1 MDRTAPRERAADQ
14 WSAGAPVAE
23 REPEAQL
30 AAVRERVLVDPR
42 WVREHLDDDG
52 VRLVDVS
59 SDRGVYAQGHLPGAL
74 YLHWRDDLAARHS
87 PAGGQV
93 LTREALSRLF
103 SAKGVREDDTLVLYD
118 DCLGVYAAR
127 AYWVL
132 KYYGHED
139 VRLLDGGRGA
149 WEQAGEPLTRD
160 EPLREPSGYV
170 AQLPKREVRVEWREV
185 IDRLQNPMTRYLDV
199 RTAMEYT
206 GHQPPSSRGGHV
218 PGAVNVNWAHAI
230 DADGRLRPP
239 EELERLY
246 RRAGILPEHDVI
258 VYSQIGVRSS
268 HTWFVLHEVLGYPS
282 VRNYDGSWE
291 EYSSFRAS
299 PFER

>member
-14 WSAGAPVAE
+14 WNAGTPMAE
-23 REPEAQL
+23 HEPETRL

-59 SDRGVYAQGHLPGAL
+59 SDPGVYAAGHLPGAL
-74 YLHWRDDLAARHS
+74 YLHWKGDLTARQG
-87 PAGGQV
+87 PVGGQV
-93 LTREALSRLF
+93 LSREALSRIL
-103 SAKGVREDDTLVLYD
+103 SARGIREDDTLVLYD

-127 AYWVL
+127 AYWVF

-139 VRLLDGGRGA
+139 VRILDGGRTA
-149 WEQAGEPLTRD
+149 WEREGQPLSR
-160 EPLREPSGYV
+160 EESPSEPSVYV
-170 AQLPKREVRVEWREV
+170 AQPPKRVLRVEWRDV
-185 IDRLQNPMTRYLDV
+185 IDHLQNPMTRYLDV
-199 RTAMEYT
+199 RTVMEYT

-230 DADGRLRPP
+230 DDDGRLRPP
-239 EELERLY
+239 EDLERLY
-246 RRAGILPEHDVI
+246 RRAGIGQEHDII